1 MSKPEM
7 LRLGTRG
14 SALALTQSRWVQERL
29 QRLSSGLRVEIVP
42 IKTTGDAQSQ
52 PLEPGSGDMNKRL
65 FVKEIEEALL
75 ENKIDLAVHSSKDL
89 PGIIPQGLTLAAF
102 PEREDPRD
110 VLLLSSSAAGLEG
123 LGPGAKVA
131 TTSLRRK
138 IQIQKIRPGVE
149 VVPIRGNVDTRLRKL
164 DEGGFQG
171 ILLAA
176 AGLARLKI
184 ERPCHYFPIQEM
196 VPAPGQG
203 ALAVECREGDSE
215 VLNILKGLD
224 DEKTRSEVE
233 CERAFLIEMGGNCQ
247 MPLGALAEK
256 EGGWI
261 RMTVFWSDP
270 EGKNP
275 VTLAGRA
282 KAEKAAALA
291 SDLASRVKQLS
302 VL

>member
-14 SALALTQSRWVQERL
+14 SALALAQSGWIRERL
-29 QRLSSGLRVEIVP
+29 RQASPGLEVELVP
-42 IKTTGDAQSQ
+42 IKTTGDARSQ
-52 PLEPGSGDMNKRL
+52 PIAAGPGDMNKRL

-89 PGIIPQGLTLAAF
+89 PGLVPQGLTLAAF

-110 VLLLSSSAAGLEG
+110 VLILSSSQAGPQA
-123 LGPGAKVA
+123 LGPGSKVA

-138 IQIQKIRPGVE
+138 IQIQKLRPGVE

-164 DEGGFQG
+164 EEGGFEG
-171 ILLAA
+171 LILAA

-184 ERPCHYFPIQEM
+184 EKPRHFLSVQEM

-203 ALAVECREGDSE
+203 ALAVEAREGDSE
-215 VLNILKGLD
+215 VLSLLKALD
-224 DEKTRSEVE
+224 DEKTRAEVE
-233 CERAFLIEMGGNCQ
+233 CERAFLLEMGGNCQ

-256 EGGWI
+256 EAGWI

-291 SDLASRVKQLS
+291 LDLASRVKQLS
-302 VL
+302 SL